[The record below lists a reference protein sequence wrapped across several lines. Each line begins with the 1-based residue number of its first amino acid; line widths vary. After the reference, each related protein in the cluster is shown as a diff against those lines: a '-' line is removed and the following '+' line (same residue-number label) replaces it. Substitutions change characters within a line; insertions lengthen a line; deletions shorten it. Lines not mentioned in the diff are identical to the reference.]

1 MGMRVANHKT
11 YICKETFQ
19 MNMFDDDG
27 FDMEEV
33 MCIEQGAM
41 FQRTEDDF
49 RLIGGEVRLEGIT
62 ADEGTWL
69 EISEETLAEYFEE
82 VTEVFC
88 SYGERREGE

>member
-1 MGMRVANHKT
+1 MAKPRT

-19 MNMFDDDG
+19 LNRFDEDG
-27 FDMEEV
+27 YDTEEV

-41 FQRTEDDF
+41 FQRTEDDY
-49 RLIGGEVRLEGIT
+49 RLIGGEVRLDGIT
-62 ADEGTWL
+62 ADEGTWI

-82 VTEVFC
+82 VTGDFC